1 MAQTMLHGY
10 IHGHDTQIDRVDRV
24 RCEVQ
29 HRRIGIGIGECTENP
44 LVDGY
49 ANNLPTGG
57 V

>member
-1 MAQTMLHGY
+1 MAQTVLHRY
-10 IHGHDTQIDRVDRV
+10 IHGHAAQIDRVDDASG
-24 RCEVQ
+24 EVQ

-57 V
+57 I